1 LARSLAKRQ
10 GHQLLLAIALEDRL
24 ADHSVQFR
32 DKIRV
37 RASGVS
43 LDDLSSKGFAL
54 ITVAVTC
61 FDLEHVD
68 KHVKALFTIMGFPAS
83 FEKRFF
89 GNLTNFNAE
98 LAAELD
104 RFEEVNGVINR
115 QLLQQLLLMD
125 VMLTS
130 KTKSMSLWRKQV
142 RDQEKIIDA
151 LQSRKK

>member
-1 LARSLAKRQ
+1 MARSLAKRQ

-61 FDLEHVD
+61 
-68 KHVKALFTIMGFPAS
+68 
-83 FEKRFF
+83 
-89 GNLTNFNAE
+89 NLTNFNAE

-142 RDQEKIIDA
+142 RDQEKFIDA